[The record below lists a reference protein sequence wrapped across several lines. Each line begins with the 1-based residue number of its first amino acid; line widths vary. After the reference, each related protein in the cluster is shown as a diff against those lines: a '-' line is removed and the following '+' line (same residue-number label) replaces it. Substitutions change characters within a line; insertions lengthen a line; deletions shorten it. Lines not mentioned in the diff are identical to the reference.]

1 MRGTAELGPFSLAA
15 RELQPM
21 EVRAFRWWE
30 DELASIKAA
39 EAEAEKEKEKEAV
52 AGAGAEGEE
61 EEEEEEASGNGRAPK
76 KRSIT
81 DLFAEAPAVGAGS
94 GPDAVVDDEE
104 EVLRSIVRR
113 SKELRRKRRLEQAA
127 LASVA
132 EEPETSAAGE
142 RRAAEGNFPRKV
154 RGPAQPDPPRPRIMI
169 LLRLVPMFLFSCQIF
184 PGDRSVA
191 CASLRF
197 RFECLR

>member
-1 MRGTAELGPFSLAA
+1 LRRTGAAELGPFSSATKELAP
-15 RELQPM
+15 L

-39 EAEAEKEKEKEAV
+39 EAEKEVVAAV
-52 AGAGAEGEE
+52 D

-81 DLFAEAPAVGAGS
+81 DLFAEAPSVGAGS
-94 GPDAVVDDEE
+94 ELDAVVDEE

-127 LASVA
+127 SAA
-132 EEPETSAAGE
+132 AADEPETLAAGE

-154 RGPAQPDPPRPRIMI
+154 RGPAQPDPTRPTPCLQACSIMI
-169 LLRLVPMFLFSCQIF
+169 WSSSCSNVFILSCLFTAIIF
-184 PGDRSVA
+184 
-191 CASLRF
+191 C
-197 RFECLR
+197 

>member
-1 MRGTAELGPFSLAA
+1 MRRTGAAELGPFSSATKELAP
-15 RELQPM
+15 L

-39 EAEAEKEKEKEAV
+39 EAEKEAV
-52 AGAGAEGEE
+52 AGLD

-94 GPDAVVDDEE
+94 GPNAVVDEE

-113 SKELRRKRRLEQAA
+113 SKELRRKRRLEQV
-127 LASVA
+127 ASA
-132 EEPETSAAGE
+132 HEPETSAAGE

-154 RGPAQPDPPRPRIMI
+154 RGPAQPDPTRPTPCLQHHDMVFVLFQCFYS
-169 LLRLVPMFLFSCQIF
+169 LLPFYSKLFSA
-184 PGDRSVA
+184 DRSVP
-191 CASLRF
+191 CASPWF
-197 RFECLR
+197 RFGCAR

>member
-21 EVRAFRWWE
+21 EVRTFRWWE

-39 EAEAEKEKEKEAV
+39 EAEAEAEAEKEKEAV
-52 AGAGAEGEE
+52 AGGGGGGEE

-154 RGPAQPDPPRPRIMI
+154 RGPAQPDPTRPTPSPHHDTSPSCSNVFI
-169 LLRLVPMFLFSCQIF
+169 LLPNISW
-184 PGDRSVA
+184 RSICGLRVA
-191 CASLRF
+191 AV
-197 RFECLR
+197 

>member
-1 MRGTAELGPFSLAA
+1 LRRTGAAELGPFGSAVK
-15 RELQPM
+15 ELQPL

-39 EAEAEKEKEKEAV
+39 EAEKKAV
-52 AGAGAEGEE
+52 AGVDE

-81 DLFAEAPAVGAGS
+81 DLFAEAPAVVAGS
-94 GPDAVVDDEE
+94 GPDAVVDEE

-127 LASVA
+127 SAA
-132 EEPETSAAGE
+132 DEPETSAAGE

-154 RGPAQPDPPRPRIMI
+154 RGPAQPDPTRPTPC
-169 LLRLVPMFLFSCQIF
+169 LRHHDMVFVLFQCFYSRLPFLQQLFSA
-184 PGDRSVA
+184 DRSVP
-191 CASLRF
+191 CASPRF
-197 RFECLR
+197 RFGCAR